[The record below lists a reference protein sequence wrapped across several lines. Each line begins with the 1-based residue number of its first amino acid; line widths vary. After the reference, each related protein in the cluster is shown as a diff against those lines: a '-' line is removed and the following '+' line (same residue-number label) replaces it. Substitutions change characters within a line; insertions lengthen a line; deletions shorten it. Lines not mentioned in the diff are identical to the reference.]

1 MDENVLQHF
10 RPDEAPLIDA
20 VGGWI
25 QQSQDEYRPVLTN
38 FLNPR
43 QVYIATT
50 LARRADVPVQF
61 SGGHAHAE
69 MQRALFYPDY
79 YEPVAKDFEL
89 AVLRV
94 DYPVKFATL
103 HHSQILGTLLGTGI
117 GREILGDILTD
128 GTTWQVVT
136 EAGMADYLTGQVDRI
151 GRVKARL
158 QLADFAD
165 LVHPLS
171 EWTAEGATL
180 SSLRLDNIVGT
191 GFHLSRHRAKELI
204 EAGHVRLNWAETQ
217 KPDYELDV
225 ADIVSVRG
233 FGRIRL
239 DEVGGRTKKD
249 KIRVTLAVLQK

>member
-10 RPDEAPLIDA
+10 RPDEVPLIDA
-20 VGGWI
+20 IGGWI
-25 QQSQDEYRPVLTN
+25 QQVQDEYRPVLTH

-50 LARRADVPVQF
+50 LARRADQHVRF
-61 SGGHAHAE
+61 SGGHEHAE

-79 YEPVAKDFEL
+79 YEPTAKDFEL
-89 AVLRV
+89 TVLKV

-103 HHSQILGTLLGTGI
+103 HHSQILGTLLGSGI
-117 GREILGDILTD
+117 EREIFGDILTD
-128 GTTWQVVT
+128 GLNWQVIT
-136 EAGMADYLTGQVDRI
+136 ETSMADYLVGQVDHI

-158 QLADFAD
+158 QPDTWDD
-165 LVHPLS
+165 LLVPMN
-171 EWTAEGATL
+171 EWETEGATL

-204 EAGHVRLNWAETQ
+204 EGGKVRLNWAETL
-217 KPDYELDV
+217 KPDFELDV

-239 DEVGGRTKKD
+239 DEVGGRTKKE

>member
-20 VGGWI
+20 IGGWI
-25 QQSQDEYRPVLTN
+25 QQVQDEYRPVLTH

-43 QVYIATT
+43 QVYIAST
-50 LARRADVPVQF
+50 LARRADMHVRF
-61 SGGHAHAE
+61 NGGHEHAE

-79 YEPVAKDFEL
+79 YEPEPKDFEL
-89 AVLRV
+89 TVLRV
-94 DYPVKFATL
+94 DYPVKFANL
-103 HHSQILGTLLGTGI
+103 HHSQILGTLLGSGI
-117 GREILGDILTD
+117 EREILGDILTD
-128 GTTWQVVT
+128 GLSWQVIT
-136 EAGMADYLTGQVDRI
+136 ESSMADYLMGQVDHI
-151 GRVKARL
+151 GRVKSRL
-158 QLADFAD
+158 QPESWNNL
-165 LVHPLS
+165 LVPMN
-171 EWTAEGATL
+171 EWETEGATL

-204 EAGHVRLNWAETQ
+204 EGGKVRLNWAETI
-217 KPDYELDV
+217 KPDFELDV

-239 DEVGGRTKKD
+239 DEVGGRTKKE

>member
-1 MDENVLQHF
+1 VDENVLQHF
-10 RPDEAPLIDA
+10 RPDEGPFIDA
-20 VGGWI
+20 IGGWI
-25 QQSQDEYRPVLTN
+25 QQVQDEYRPVLTH

-50 LARRADVPVQF
+50 LARRADMHVAF
-61 SGGHAHAE
+61 SGGHEHAE

-79 YEPVAKDFEL
+79 YEPAEKDFEVTL
-89 AVLRV
+89 MRV

-103 HHSQILGTLLGTGI
+103 HHSQILGTLLGAGI
-117 GREILGDILTD
+117 EREILGDILTD
-128 GTTWQVVT
+128 GEVWQVIT
-136 EAGMADYLTGQVDRI
+136 ERSMADYLIGQVDHI
-151 GRVKARL
+151 GRVKSRL
-158 QLADFAD
+158 VTTTWDT
-165 LVHPLS
+165 LVAPLN
-171 EWTAEGATL
+171 EWESEGASL

-204 EAGHVRLNWAETQ
+204 EAGRVRLNWAETM

-239 DEVGGRTKKD
+239 DEVGGRTKKE
-249 KIRVTLAVLQK
+249 KIRVTLAVLKK

>member
-1 MDENVLQHF
+1 MDENITQHF
-10 RPDEAPLIDA
+10 RPDEAPFIDA
-20 VGGWI
+20 ITGWL
-25 QQSQDEYRPVLTN
+25 QQVQDEYRPVLTH

-50 LARRADVPVQF
+50 LARHADIPVRF
-61 SGGHAHAE
+61 SGGHEHAE
-69 MQRALFYPDY
+69 MQRALFYPEY
-79 YEPVAKDFEL
+79 YTPEAKDFEL
-89 AVLRV
+89 TLMRV

-103 HHSQILGTLLGTGI
+103 HHSQILGTLLGAGI
-117 GREILGDILTD
+117 EREILGDILTD
-128 GTTWQVVT
+128 GEVWQVVT
-136 EAGMADYLTGQVDRI
+136 ETSMVDYLTSQVDRI

-158 QLADFAD
+158 KLDDWTQL
-165 LVHPLS
+165 VRPLNEWES
-171 EWTAEGATL
+171 ESATL

-204 EAGHVRLNWAETQ
+204 EGGHVRLNWADTL

-239 DEVGGRTKKD
+239 DEVAGRTKKE
-249 KIRVTLAVLQK
+249 KIRVTLAVLKK

>member
-1 MDENVLQHF
+1 LDENVLQHF

-20 VGGWI
+20 IGGWI
-25 QQSQDEYRPVLTN
+25 QQVQDEYRPVLTH

-43 QVYIATT
+43 QVYIAST
-50 LARRADVPVQF
+50 LARRADMHVRF
-61 SGGHAHAE
+61 SGGHEHAE

-79 YEPVAKDFEL
+79 YEPEPKDFEL
-89 AVLRV
+89 TVLRV

-103 HHSQILGTLLGTGI
+103 HHSQILGTLLGSGI
-117 GREILGDILTD
+117 EREILGDILTD
-128 GTTWQVVT
+128 GLNWQVIT
-136 EAGMADYLTGQVDRI
+136 ENSMADYLLGQVDHI

-158 QLADFAD
+158 QVESWNNL
-165 LVHPLS
+165 LVPMN
-171 EWTAEGATL
+171 EWEAEGATL

-204 EAGHVRLNWAETQ
+204 EGGKVRLNWAETL
-217 KPDYELDV
+217 KPDFELDV
-225 ADIVSVRG
+225 ADSVSVRG

-239 DEVGGRTKKD
+239 DEVGGRTKKE